1 MQKKLDK
8 ARKQLKDPETM
19 TDFTKKEALQITE
32 VPPELRGLSDEEII
46 RNSESKEK
54 KFIGKK
60 HNGAKRPSK
69 RERMA
74 LKEQSEN
81 AKFNSLVAKYNT
93 PDKAKSREAESDA
106 EINSILKKIATNANA
121 SKAND
126 DEVKKIIENTTP
138 TEPPKRVLKSVISEP
153 PKPPS
158 GRILKGSFGAKP
170 GDKPKAVI
178 VSAADLA
185 RQRIEERAKKIREAL
200 MAKNKALHPEAA
212 AEMPVKRPRGR
223 PRKNPLPPAE

>member
-1 MQKKLDK
+1 
-8 ARKQLKDPETM
+8 M
-19 TDFTKKEALQITE
+19 TDSTKKEILQITE

-54 KFIGKK
+54 KFDGKR

-69 RERMA
+69 RERIA
-74 LKEQSEN
+74 QKEQSEN

-93 PDKAKSREAESDA
+93 VDSRKPQQDDA
-106 EINSILKKIATNANA
+106 DIKDILKKIA
-121 SKAND
+121 SSQPEQPKAEEG
-126 DEVKKIIENTTP
+126 EVKKIIEKTATA
-138 TEPPKRVLKSVISEP
+138 EAPKRVLNSVISEP

-158 GRILKGSFGAKP
+158 GRVLKGSFGAKP

>member
-1 MQKKLDK
+1 
-8 ARKQLKDPETM
+8 M
-19 TDFTKKEALQITE
+19 TDSTKKEALQITE

-46 RNSESKEK
+46 KNSESKVK
-54 KFIGKK
+54 KFVGKK
-60 HNGAKRPSK
+60 HNGARRPSK

-74 LKEQSEN
+74 LKEQNEKAS
-81 AKFNSLVAKYNT
+81 FNSLVAKYNKV
-93 PDKAKSREAESDA
+93 DNAKTHEAENDA
-106 EINSILKKIATNANA
+106 EIKSILKKIATNA
-121 SKAND
+121 STPKAED
-126 DEVKKIIENTTP
+126 VEVKKIIEKTAP
-138 TEPPKRVLKSVISEP
+138 EEQPKRVLKSVISEP

-158 GRILKGSFGAKP
+158 GRVLKGSFGAKP
-170 GDKPKAVI
+170 GDKPKTVL

>member
-1 MQKKLDK
+1 
-8 ARKQLKDPETM
+8 M
-19 TDFTKKEALQITE
+19 TDSTKKENLQITE
-32 VPPELRGLSDEEII
+32 VPLELRGLSDEEII
-46 RNSESKEK
+46 RNSESKAK
-54 KFIGKK
+54 KFVGKR

-69 RERMA
+69 RERIAM
-74 LKEQSEN
+74 KEQSEN
-81 AKFNSLVAKYNT
+81 AKFDSLVAKYNKV
-93 PDKAKSREAESDA
+93 DSKKQQDDD
-106 EINSILKKIATNANA
+106 IKDILKKIASSQPSP
-121 SKAND
+121 SKAED
-126 DEVKKIIENTTP
+126 AEVKKIVNTAAKP
-138 TEPPKRVLKSVISEP
+138 EAPKRVLNSVISEP

-158 GRILKGSFGAKP
+158 GRVLKGSFGAKP
-170 GDKPKAVI
+170 GDKPKTVI

>member
-1 MQKKLDK
+1 MDSKN
-8 ARKQLKDPETM
+8 
-19 TDFTKKEALQITE
+19 KEHLQITE

-54 KFIGKK
+54 KFVGKR

-69 RERMA
+69 RERQA
-74 LKEQSEN
+74 QKEQSEK
-81 AKFNSLVAKYNT
+81 AKFNSLVAKYNKSET
-93 PDKAKSREAESDA
+93 TESRESENDA
-106 EINSILKKIATNANA
+106 EIKSILNKIHA
-121 SKAND
+121 SAPKTD
-126 DEVKKIIENTTP
+126 ESEVKKIIAKAAP
-138 TEPPKRVLKSVISEP
+138 VEPPKRVLTSVISEP

-158 GRILKGSFGAKP
+158 GRVLKGSFGAKP
-170 GDKPKAVI
+170 GDKPKTVI

-212 AEMPVKRPRGR
+212 AEIPVKRPRGR
-223 PRKNPLPPAE
+223 PRKNPLPPPTVE

>member
-1 MQKKLDK
+1 
-8 ARKQLKDPETM
+8 M
-19 TDFTKKEALQITE
+19 TDSTKKEALQVTE

-46 RNSESKEK
+46 KNSESKEK
-54 KFIGKK
+54 KFIGKR

-69 RERMA
+69 RERLA
-74 LKEQSEN
+74 QKEQKEN
-81 AKFNSLVAKYNT
+81 AKFNALVAKYNT
-93 PDKAKSREAESDA
+93 AGSDKAPETENDA
-106 EINSILKKIATNANA
+106 EIKKILKKIAAPLAN
-121 SKAND
+121 SETEKP
-126 DEVKKIIENTTP
+126 EVKKEA
-138 TEPPKRVLKSVISEP
+138 EPAAPAAPKRVLKSVLSEP

-158 GRILKGSFGAKP
+158 GRVLKGSFGTKP

-200 MAKNKALHPEAA
+200 MAKNRALHPEAA

>member
-1 MQKKLDK
+1 
-8 ARKQLKDPETM
+8 M
-19 TDFTKKEALQITE
+19 TDSTKNENLQITE

-46 RNSESKEK
+46 KISESKEK

-69 RERMA
+69 RERLA
-74 LKEQSEN
+74 LREKAEN
-81 AKFNSLVAKYNT
+81 AKFNSLVAKYNNVEK
-93 PDKAKSREAESDA
+93 PSHDIENDA
-106 EINSILKKIATNANA
+106 EINKILKKIAAPLA
-121 SKAND
+121 SSSP
-126 DEVKKIIENTTP
+126 ENVEPPKP
-138 TEPPKRVLKSVISEP
+138 TKPEAPATPKRVLKSVLSEP

-158 GRILKGSFGAKP
+158 GRVLKGSFGAKP

-200 MAKNKALHPEAA
+200 MAKNRALHPEAA

-223 PRKNPLPPAE
+223 PRKNPLPQPPTAE

>member
-1 MQKKLDK
+1 
-8 ARKQLKDPETM
+8 M
-19 TDFTKKEALQITE
+19 TDSTRKEALQITE

-46 RNSESKEK
+46 KNSESKEK

-69 RERMA
+69 RERLA

-81 AKFNSLVAKYNT
+81 AKFNSLVAKYNK
-93 PDKAKSREAESDA
+93 PESAQSREAESDA
-106 EINSILKKIATNANA
+106 EINSILKKIATNARA
-121 SKAND
+121 AKA
-126 DEVKKIIENTTP
+126 DEEAPKVIPQAKP
-138 TEPPKRVLKSVISEP
+138 AEPPKRILSSVISEP

-158 GRILKGSFGAKP
+158 GRVLKGSFGVKP
-170 GDKPKAVI
+170 GDKPKTVI

>member
-1 MQKKLDK
+1 MADS
-8 ARKQLKDPETM
+8 
-19 TDFTKKEALQITE
+19 TKKELLQITE

-46 RNSESKEK
+46 KNSESKEK
-54 KFIGKK
+54 KFIGKR
-60 HNGAKRPSK
+60 HNGARRPSK
-69 RERMA
+69 RERLA
-74 LKEQSEN
+74 QKEQSEN
-81 AKFNSLVAKYNT
+81 AKFNSLVEKYNKMEK
-93 PDKAKSREAESDA
+93 PQDA
-106 EINSILKKIATNANA
+106 ENDDDIKKILKKIASSQTSSPSPAPQ
-121 SKAND
+121 
-126 DEVKKIIENTTP
+126 VKETEQTTP
-138 TEPPKRVLKSVISEP
+138 AEAPKRVLKSVLSEP

-200 MAKNKALHPEAA
+200 MAKNRALHPEAA
-212 AEMPVKRPRGR
+212 AEIPVKRPRGR

>member
-8 ARKQLKDPETM
+8 ARKQLKDPKTM

-138 TEPPKRVLKSVISEP
+138 AEPPKRVLKSVISEP

>member
-1 MQKKLDK
+1 
-8 ARKQLKDPETM
+8 M
-19 TDFTKKEALQITE
+19 TVSTKKEALQITE

-69 RERMA
+69 RERIA
-74 LKEQSEN
+74 LKEKNEK
-81 AKFNSLVAKYNT
+81 AKFNSLVAKYNK
-93 PDKAKSREAESDA
+93 PDNAKSHDDESDD
-106 EINSILKKIATNANA
+106 EIKNIIKKIASHAAQKTEET
-121 SKAND
+121 
-126 DEVKKIIENTTP
+126 EVKKIIEKATP
-138 TEPPKRVLKSVISEP
+138 IETPKRVLTSVISEP

-158 GRILKGSFGAKP
+158 GRVLKGSFGSKP
-170 GDKPKAVI
+170 GDKPKTVI

-200 MAKNKALHPEAA
+200 MAKNKALHPETA

-223 PRKNPLPPAE
+223 PRKNPLPQPPTAE

>member
-1 MQKKLDK
+1 
-8 ARKQLKDPETM
+8 M
-19 TDFTKKEALQITE
+19 TDSTKKEILQITE

-54 KFIGKK
+54 KFVGKR

-69 RERMA
+69 RERIA
-74 LKEQSEN
+74 QKEQSEN

-93 PDKAKSREAESDA
+93 VDSRKPQQDDA
-106 EINSILKKIATNANA
+106 DIKDILKKIA
-121 SKAND
+121 SSQPEQPKAEEG
-126 DEVKKIIENTTP
+126 EVKKIIEKTATA
-138 TEPPKRVLKSVISEP
+138 EAPKRILNSVISEP

-158 GRILKGSFGAKP
+158 GRVLKGSFGAKP

>member
-1 MQKKLDK
+1 
-8 ARKQLKDPETM
+8 M
-19 TDFTKKEALQITE
+19 TDSTKKEALQITE

-46 RNSESKEK
+46 KNSESKVK
-54 KFIGKK
+54 KFVGKK
-60 HNGAKRPSK
+60 HNGARRPSK

-74 LKEQSEN
+74 LKEQNEKAS
-81 AKFNSLVAKYNT
+81 FNSLVAKYNKV
-93 PDKAKSREAESDA
+93 DNAKTHEAENDA
-106 EINSILKKIATNANA
+106 EIKSILKKIATNA
-121 SKAND
+121 STPKAED
-126 DEVKKIIENTTP
+126 VEVKKIIEKTAP
-138 TEPPKRVLKSVISEP
+138 EEQPKHVLKSVISEP

-158 GRILKGSFGAKP
+158 GRVLKGSFGAKP
-170 GDKPKAVI
+170 GDKPKTVI

>member
-1 MQKKLDK
+1 
-8 ARKQLKDPETM
+8 M
-19 TDFTKKEALQITE
+19 TDSTRKEALQITE

-69 RERMA
+69 RERQR

-81 AKFNSLVAKYNT
+81 AKFNTLVAKYNK
-93 PDKAKSREAESDA
+93 PDNAKSREAESDA
-106 EINSILKKIATNANA
+106 EINSILKKIASHATPKVEDA
-121 SKAND
+121 
-126 DEVKKIIENTTP
+126 EVKKIIAQATP
-138 TEPPKRVLKSVISEP
+138 VEQPKRVLTSVLSEP

-158 GRILKGSFGAKP
+158 GRVLKGSFGAKP
-170 GDKPKAVI
+170 GDKPKTVI

-223 PRKNPLPPAE
+223 PRKNPLPPTAE

>member
-1 MQKKLDK
+1 MADS
-8 ARKQLKDPETM
+8 
-19 TDFTKKEALQITE
+19 TKKENLQITE

-54 KFIGKK
+54 KFVGKK

-69 RERMA
+69 RERLA
-74 LKEQSEN
+74 QKEQNEN
-81 AKFNSLVAKYNT
+81 EKFNSLVEKYNKV
-93 PDKAKSREAESDA
+93 DKKSHEAESDD
-106 EINSILKKIATNANA
+106 EIQNILNKIATSQKSSPSMAPPIKETA
-121 SKAND
+121 KQSAP
-126 DEVKKIIENTTP
+126 EEA
-138 TEPPKRVLKSVISEP
+138 PKRVLKSILSEP

-212 AEMPVKRPRGR
+212 AEIPVKRPRGR

>member
-1 MQKKLDK
+1 
-8 ARKQLKDPETM
+8 M
-19 TDFTKKEALQITE
+19 TDSTKKEALQITE

-54 KFIGKK
+54 KFVGKR
-60 HNGAKRPSK
+60 HNGARRPSK

-74 LKEQSEN
+74 LKEKNEN
-81 AKFNSLVAKYNT
+81 AKFNSLVAKYNKPET
-93 PDKAKSREAESDA
+93 AESREAEKDA
-106 EINSILKKIATNANA
+106 EINSILKKIATNASA
-121 SKAND
+121 PKAED
-126 DEVKKIIENTTP
+126 AEVKKIIAQTAPEGT
-138 TEPPKRVLKSVISEP
+138 PKRVLTSVLSEP

-158 GRILKGSFGAKP
+158 GRVLKGSFGVKP
-170 GDKPKAVI
+170 GDKPKTVN

-212 AEMPVKRPRGR
+212 AEIPVKRPRGR
-223 PRKNPLPPAE
+223 PRKNPLPQPPTAE

>member
-1 MQKKLDK
+1 
-8 ARKQLKDPETM
+8 M
-19 TDFTKKEALQITE
+19 TDSTKKENLQITE
-32 VPPELRGLSDEEII
+32 VPLELRGLSDEEII
-46 RNSESKEK
+46 RNSESKAK
-54 KFIGKK
+54 KFVGKR

-69 RERMA
+69 RERIAM
-74 LKEQSEN
+74 KEQSEN
-81 AKFNSLVAKYNT
+81 AKFDSLVAKYNKV
-93 PDKAKSREAESDA
+93 DSKKQQDDD
-106 EINSILKKIATNANA
+106 IKDILKKIASSQPSP
-121 SKAND
+121 SKAED
-126 DEVKKIIENTTP
+126 AEVKKIVNTAAKP
-138 TEPPKRVLKSVISEP
+138 EAPKRVLNSVISEP

-158 GRILKGSFGAKP
+158 GRVLTGSFGAKP
-170 GDKPKAVI
+170 GDKPKTVI

>member
-1 MQKKLDK
+1 
-8 ARKQLKDPETM
+8 M
-19 TDFTKKEALQITE
+19 TDSTKNENLQITE

-46 RNSESKEK
+46 KISESKEK

-69 RERMA
+69 RERLA
-74 LKEQSEN
+74 LREKAEN
-81 AKFNSLVAKYNT
+81 AKFNSLVAKYNNVEK
-93 PDKAKSREAESDA
+93 PSHDIENDA
-106 EINSILKKIATNANA
+106 EINKILKKIAAPLA
-121 SKAND
+121 SSSP
-126 DEVKKIIENTTP
+126 ENVEPPKP
-138 TEPPKRVLKSVISEP
+138 TKPEAPATPKRVLKSVLSEP

-158 GRILKGSFGAKP
+158 GRVLKGSFGAKP

-200 MAKNKALHPEAA
+200 MAKNRALHPEAA

-223 PRKNPLPPAE
+223 PRKNPLPPVE

>member
-1 MQKKLDK
+1 
-8 ARKQLKDPETM
+8 M
-19 TDFTKKEALQITE
+19 TDSTKKEALQVTE

-46 RNSESKEK
+46 KNSESKEK
-54 KFIGKK
+54 KFIGKR

-69 RERMA
+69 RERLA
-74 LKEQSEN
+74 QKEQKEN
-81 AKFNSLVAKYNT
+81 AKFNALVAKYNT
-93 PDKAKSREAESDA
+93 ASSDKAPETENDA
-106 EINSILKKIATNANA
+106 EIKKILKKIAAPLAN
-121 SKAND
+121 SETEKT
-126 DEVKKIIENTTP
+126 EVKKEA
-138 TEPPKRVLKSVISEP
+138 EPAAPAAPKRVLKSVLSEP

-158 GRILKGSFGAKP
+158 GRVLKGSFGAKP

-200 MAKNKALHPEAA
+200 MAKNRALHPEAA

-223 PRKNPLPPAE
+223 PRKTPLPPAE

>member
-1 MQKKLDK
+1 MADS
-8 ARKQLKDPETM
+8 
-19 TDFTKKEALQITE
+19 TKKELLQITE

-46 RNSESKEK
+46 KNSESKEK
-54 KFIGKK
+54 KFIGKR
-60 HNGAKRPSK
+60 HNGARRPSK
-69 RERMA
+69 RERLA
-74 LKEQSEN
+74 QKEQSEN
-81 AKFNSLVAKYNT
+81 AKFNSLVEKYNKVEK
-93 PDKAKSREAESDA
+93 PQDA
-106 EINSILKKIATNANA
+106 ENDDDIKKILKKIASSQTSSPSPAPQ
-121 SKAND
+121 
-126 DEVKKIIENTTP
+126 VKETEQTTP
-138 TEPPKRVLKSVISEP
+138 AEVPKRVLKSVLSEP

-200 MAKNKALHPEAA
+200 MAKNRALHPEAA
-212 AEMPVKRPRGR
+212 AEIPVKRPRGR

>member
-1 MQKKLDK
+1 
-8 ARKQLKDPETM
+8 M
-19 TDFTKKEALQITE
+19 TDSAKKEALQITE

-46 RNSESKEK
+46 KNSESKEK
-54 KFIGKK
+54 KFVGKK
-60 HNGAKRPSK
+60 HNGARRPSK

-81 AKFNSLVAKYNT
+81 AKFNSLVAKYN
-93 PDKAKSREAESDA
+93 KAEAPKSRESENDA
-106 EINSILKKIATNANA
+106 EINSILSKIHANA
-121 SKAND
+121 PKTD
-126 DEVKKIIENTTP
+126 DAEVKKIIAKTAP
-138 TEPPKRVLKSVISEP
+138 VEPHQPPSGRVLKSVISEP

-158 GRILKGSFGAKP
+158 GRVLKGSFGAKP
-170 GDKPKAVI
+170 GDKPKTVI

-223 PRKNPLPPAE
+223 PRKNPRPPAE

>member
-1 MQKKLDK
+1 MMDSKN
-8 ARKQLKDPETM
+8 
-19 TDFTKKEALQITE
+19 KEHLQITE

-54 KFIGKK
+54 KFVGKR

-69 RERMA
+69 RERQA
-74 LKEQSEN
+74 QKEQSEK
-81 AKFNSLVAKYNT
+81 AKFNSLVAKYNKSET
-93 PDKAKSREAESDA
+93 TESRESENDA
-106 EINSILKKIATNANA
+106 EIKSILNKIHA
-121 SKAND
+121 SAPKTD
-126 DEVKKIIENTTP
+126 ESEVKKIIAKAAP
-138 TEPPKRVLKSVISEP
+138 VEPPKRVLTSVISEP

-158 GRILKGSFGAKP
+158 GRVLKGSFGAKP
-170 GDKPKAVI
+170 GDKPKTVI

-212 AEMPVKRPRGR
+212 AEIPVKRPRGR
-223 PRKNPLPPAE
+223 PRKNPLPPPTVE

>member
-1 MQKKLDK
+1 MADS
-8 ARKQLKDPETM
+8 
-19 TDFTKKEALQITE
+19 TKKENLQITE

-54 KFIGKK
+54 KFVGKK

-69 RERMA
+69 RERLA
-74 LKEQSEN
+74 QKEQNEN
-81 AKFNSLVAKYNT
+81 EKFNSLVEKYNKV
-93 PDKAKSREAESDA
+93 DKKSHEAESDD
-106 EINSILKKIATNANA
+106 EIQNILNTIASSQKSSPSMAPPIKETAKQSA
-121 SKAND
+121 PEEA
-126 DEVKKIIENTTP
+126 
-138 TEPPKRVLKSVISEP
+138 PKRVLKSILSEP

-212 AEMPVKRPRGR
+212 AEIPVKRPRGR

>member
-1 MQKKLDK
+1 MADS
-8 ARKQLKDPETM
+8 
-19 TDFTKKEALQITE
+19 TKKEHLQITE

-46 RNSESKEK
+46 KNSESKEK

-69 RERMA
+69 RERLA
-74 LKEQSEN
+74 QKEQSEN
-81 AKFNSLVAKYNT
+81 AKFDSLVAKYNKV
-93 PDKAKSREAESDA
+93 DKPHESENDDD
-106 EINSILKKIATNANA
+106 IKKILKKIASSQT
-121 SKAND
+121 SSPSPVPQVKETVEQKAP
-126 DEVKKIIENTTP
+126 EEA
-138 TEPPKRVLKSVISEP
+138 PKRVLKSVLSEP

-158 GRILKGSFGAKP
+158 GRVLKGSFGAKL
-170 GDKPKAVI
+170 GDKPKTVI

-212 AEMPVKRPRGR
+212 AEIPVKRPRGR
-223 PRKNPLPPAE
+223 PRKNPLPLPPAAE